1 MNSALRS
8 SFSYLLFGLGL
19 LTLSAQD
26 APPLYISEGT
36 EVSAQKLLISLD
48 GLSLYDQGELTQD
61 SSTLRFYSDKEERVQ
76 YFHSKASFYKLE
88 LALEGKSL
96 LLESDLRLANELLME
111 SGHLNLNSHSL
122 FLEGE
127 SAQIKGENE
136 QNRIMGAGMIE
147 SLSNLSYPQLV
158 KPGNLGLEISVEADL
173 GLSRVRRIHQLTN
186 PDSLSLVER
195 QYELIPSLKVDV
207 PISISLDYFQVENPF
222 GRGQKLIPLE
232 EKNHQ
237 YGKLAYFTD
246 RPFRNKMDI
255 LLPPVQKDWQLSLT
269 HEEKAAP
276 RGPQQLE
283 VGPNP
288 FFSRLDINWLAR
300 EDRAIGV
307 KLYASG
313 GSLVYEQAISE
324 YGTSFSLDNL
334 SELAAGMYVLKIETD
349 SGMLLSQTLLKAAR
363 E

>member
-1 MNSALRS
+1 MNSVIPS
-8 SFSYLLFGLGL
+8 FFSYVLFGLGF
-19 LTLSAQD
+19 LSLAAQD

-48 GLSLYDQGELTQD
+48 GLSLYDQGELKQD
-61 SSTLRFYSDKEERVQ
+61 SSTLRFYPDKEERAQ
-76 YFHSKASFYKLE
+76 YFHSKASFHKLE

-96 LLESDLRLANELLME
+96 LLESDLKLANELLME
-111 SGHLNLNSHSL
+111 SGHLNLNSHTL
-122 FLEGE
+122 FLTGE

-136 QNRIMGAGMIE
+136 QNRIKGAGAIE
-147 SLSNLSYPQLV
+147 ASRNLFYPQLV
-158 KPGNLGLEISVEADL
+158 KPGNMGLEISVEADL
-173 GLSRVRRIHQLTN
+173 GLSRIRRIHTLRQS
-186 PDSLSLVER
+186 DSLSLVER
-195 QYELIPSLKVDV
+195 QYELIPALKVDV

-222 GRGQKLIPLE
+222 GQGQKLIPLQ
-232 EKNHQ
+232 EKNHH
-237 YGKLAYFTD
+237 YGKLTYFTD

-255 LLPPVQKDWQLSLT
+255 ILPPVQKDWQLSLT

-288 FFSRLDINWLAR
+288 FFSRLDINWVGR

-313 GSLVYEQAISE
+313 GNLVYEQAISA
-324 YGTSFSLDNL
+324 YGTSFSLENL
-334 SELAAGMYVLKIETD
+334 RELTAGLYVLKIETD
-349 SGMLLSQTLLKAAR
+349 SGILLSQTLIKAAR